1 VISLEFCL
9 LQAEQAQL
17 LQPVFV
23 GEELQP
29 LDPPQNLDISPMLE
43 APDLN
48 AVLQMGPHKE
58 RAEEDNPP
66 HHPAGHLTSDAAQNT
81 AGLPGYKTAGSY
93 SVLLAHIPL
102 PIYRDP

>member
-1 VISLEFCL
+1 MSSPRSL

-29 LDPPQNLDISPMLE
+29 LDPPQKLDISPMLE

-58 RAEEDNPP
+58 
-66 HHPAGHLTSDAAQNT
+66 
-81 AGLPGYKTAGSY
+81 
-93 SVLLAHIPL
+93 
-102 PIYRDP
+102 